1 MRSLR
6 EISDRQIIGI
16 ALILWALIAI
26 SSLITNNID
35 FTWSAFIAI
44 ALGVYGL
51 RIMRKRE
58 KN

>member
-6 EISDRQIIGI
+6 ELSDRQIIRI

-26 SSLITNNID
+26 SSLITNTFD
-35 FTWSAFIAI
+35 FTLSAIIAI
-44 ALGVYGL
+44 ALGGYGL
-51 RIMRKRE
+51 RVIRKRE